1 MVWSLTSAV
10 SGIRFWDKRKNELLS
25 VGMIDSQLRN
35 DGNFVITE
43 FALQEGERILGVRS
57 RGKGERRAF
66 HFYFSLVVG
75 RGGKD
80 TWSKLELLKFFCCR
94 CKLIALKKTQGKLP
108 EGVFREVAKYL
119 RY

>member
-43 FALQEGERILGVRS
+43 FAL
-57 RGKGERRAF
+57 
-66 HFYFSLVVG
+66 
-75 RGGKD
+75 
-80 TWSKLELLKFFCCR
+80 
-94 CKLIALKKTQGKLP
+94 
-108 EGVFREVAKYL
+108 
-119 RY
+119 